1 MKLTS
6 LLQIFSQYRLAGST
20 LRRRLFLY
28 FISSV
33 ALILALILLLL
44 NLFGILNPTNAQLM
58 NTMESN
64 LSVFCSQVTH
74 DTDKVAAYAISF
86 ASHLEDNIQNYLTEQ
101 NLSFDELRDNTGA
114 ITALQSQL
122 YDTVYLH
129 MQLAPSSGVFY
140 LLDTTVN
147 SRSEVPL
154 YNGIYLNTSILS
166 PKAR

>member
-1 MKLTS
+1 MTLLMKLTS

-28 FISSV
+28 FISSI

-58 NTMESN
+58 HTMESN

-86 ASHLEDNIQNYLTEQ
+86 ASLTI
-101 NLSFDELRDNTGA
+101 S
-114 ITALQSQL
+114 
-122 YDTVYLH
+122 Y
-129 MQLAPSSGVFY
+129 P
-140 LLDTTVN
+140 
-147 SRSEVPL
+147 
-154 YNGIYLNTSILS
+154 
-166 PKAR
+166 